1 MAKVAV
7 DAFGGDYAPQQ
18 IVEGALRAADQDGIG
33 VILTGDE
40 QRLKQLVGGRPGS
53 KRIEIV
59 HAPEIIQMD
68 EAPVEAVRR
77 KKESSLS
84 VAARLVRD
92 ERAGAMVSAGSTGA
106 TLAAS
111 LFIIRR
117 IKGVERPAI
126 TSFMPTRT

>member
-1 MAKVAV
+1 M
-7 DAFGGDYAPQQ
+7 P
-18 IVEGALRAADQDGIG
+18 
-33 VILTGDE
+33 
-40 QRLKQLVGGRPGS
+40 
-53 KRIEIV
+53 
-59 HAPEIIQMD
+59 PEIIQMD

-77 KKESSLS
+77 KKESSLA

-117 IKGVERPAI
+117 IKGVESRPLLVLC
-126 TSFMPTRT
+126 PPGPV

>member
-59 HAPEIIQMD
+59 HA
-68 EAPVEAVRR
+68 RNH
-77 KKESSLS
+77 SN
-84 VAARLVRD
+84 
-92 ERAGAMVSAGSTGA
+92 G
-106 TLAAS
+106 
-111 LFIIRR
+111 
-117 IKGVERPAI
+117 
-126 TSFMPTRT
+126 